1 MAKAPGLVAATA
13 LDDHVA
19 VLLQDDVGALV
30 KVEDRDPGQL
40 GWRAARLRSQVRA
53 HQVDQGLEGLNWMF

>member
-1 MAKAPGLVAATA
+1 MTAAA

-30 KVEDRDPGQL
+30 KVEDRDSGQL
-40 GWRAARLRSQVRA
+40 GRCAARLRGQVRA
-53 HQVDQGLEGLNWMF
+53 HQVNQSL